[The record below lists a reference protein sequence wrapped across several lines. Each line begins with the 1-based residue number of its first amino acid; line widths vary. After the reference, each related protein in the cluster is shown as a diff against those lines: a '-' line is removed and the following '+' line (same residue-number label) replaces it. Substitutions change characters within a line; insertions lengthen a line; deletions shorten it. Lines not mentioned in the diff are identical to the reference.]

1 MIQRVARYFTVKL
14 LREKG
19 LHLCP
24 LCDGQ
29 VIPTQEH
36 ACFFCEQS
44 AKWEMIQ

>member
-24 LCDGQ
+24 LCDEQ
-29 VIPTQEH
+29 VISTQERT
-36 ACFFCEQS
+36 CFFCEQT
-44 AKWEMIQ
+44 AMWELVQ